1 MNREIWKEYSLE
13 AYQYI
18 NKYKIEI
25 SNFGNIRTYNRL
37 APNGKLVK
45 GSLLHG
51 FPVYKFKLFQ
61 EKSEEDKNKV
71 KAIQD
76 QIDAYNLLIKEYKNI
91 KNEDVILEKR
101 KVRDELVQ
109 KRKKLN
115 HQLLKKYEIRLSFFV
130 HKAVAE
136 LFLDTPSDANKTKVI
151 HKDYNK
157 LNNHVHNLAWASQ
170 EEVSARFKNHPK
182 NILRALKKKES
193 VVTNQKLT
201 SSDVLVIKKRL
212 KKGYT
217 LKRLAKQFSVS
228 DMQIHRIKTGENWAN
243 VKLLEDIIENK

>member
-18 NKYKIEI
+18 NDYKIEV
-25 SNFGNIRTYNRL
+25 SNFGNVKVYNKL
-37 APNGKLVK
+37 APNGRLIK
-45 GSLLHG
+45 GILLHG
-51 FPVYKFKLFQ
+51 FPVHRFRLFQ

-91 KNEDVILEKR
+91 KNEDIILEKR
-101 KVRDELVQ
+101 RIRDELVQ

-115 HQLLKKYEIRLSFFV
+115 EKFLKKYSVGVSLFI
-130 HKAVAE
+130 HKVVAE
-136 LFLDTPSDANKTKVI
+136 LFLDTPSDTNKTKVI

-157 LNNHVHNLAWASQ
+157 LNNHVYNLAWASQ

-217 LKRLAKQFSVS
+217 LKRLARQFSVS